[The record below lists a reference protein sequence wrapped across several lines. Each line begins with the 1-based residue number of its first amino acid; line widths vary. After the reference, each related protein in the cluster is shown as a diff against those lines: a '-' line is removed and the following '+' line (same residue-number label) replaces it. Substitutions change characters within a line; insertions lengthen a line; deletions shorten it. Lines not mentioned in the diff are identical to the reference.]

1 MNKET
6 ELEVNNPLFQNNV
19 RKVDKAAIDL
29 DIRDILLQCG
39 LTMPEWLENDAD
51 GTTYRKDKRV

>member
-6 ELEVNNPLFQNNV
+6 ESRGNSPLLRNNA
-19 RKVDKAAIDL
+19 RRADKPVIHL

-39 LTMPEWLENDAD
+39 ITMPECLESDPAK
-51 GTTYRKDKRV
+51 TKYRKDKRV

>member
-6 ELEVNNPLFQNNV
+6 ESRVDSHHLRNNT
-19 RKVDKAAIDL
+19 RRVDKPVIHL

-39 LTMPEWLENDAD
+39 ITMPEWLESDANI
-51 GTTYRKDKRV
+51 TKYRKDKHV

>member
-6 ELEVNNPLFQNNV
+6 ELGVNNPLFQNNA

-39 LTMPEWLENDAD
+39 FTMPEWLENDAE

>member
-6 ELEVNNPLFQNNV
+6 ELGVNSPLLRNNA
-19 RKVDKAAIDL
+19 RKADKAAIHL

-39 LTMPEWLENDAD
+39 ITTPEWLESDAD
-51 GTTYRKDKRV
+51 ETKCREG

>member
-1 MNKET
+1 M
-6 ELEVNNPLFQNNV
+6 NNPLFRNNIQ
-19 RKVDKAAIDL
+19 KADKAAIHL

-39 LTMPEWLENDAD
+39 FTMPEWLENDAD

>member
-6 ELEVNNPLFQNNV
+6 ELGVNNPLFQNNV

-39 LTMPEWLENDAD
+39 FTMPEWLENDTD
-51 GTTYRKDKRV
+51 RTTYRKDKRV

>member
-6 ELEVNNPLFQNNV
+6 ELGVNNPLFQNNV

>member
-6 ELEVNNPLFQNNV
+6 ESRVDSPLLRNNARRAGKSV
-19 RKVDKAAIDL
+19 IRL

-39 LTMPEWLENDAD
+39 ITMPEWIESDLDK
-51 GTTYRKDKRV
+51 TKCRKDKHV

>member
-6 ELEVNNPLFQNNV
+6 ESGMDNPLLRNNE
-19 RKVDKAAIDL
+19 RKVDKPVVHL

-39 LTMPEWLENDAD
+39 ITMPHCLQSEAD
-51 GTTYRKDKRV
+51 GTKGRKDKSE

>member
-6 ELEVNNPLFQNNV
+6 ELGVNNPLFQNNA
-19 RKVDKAAIDL
+19 RKGDKAAIDL

-39 LTMPEWLENDAD
+39 FTMPEWLENDAV

>member
-6 ELEVNNPLFQNNV
+6 ELGVNNPLFQNNA

-39 LTMPEWLENDAD
+39 FTMPEWLENDAD
-51 GTTYRKDKRV
+51 GATYRKDKRV

>member
-6 ELEVNNPLFQNNV
+6 ELGGNNPLFQNNV
-19 RKVDKAAIDL
+19 QKAGKAAIHL

-39 LTMPEWLENDAD
+39 FTMPEWLESDAD

>member
-6 ELEVNNPLFQNNV
+6 ETRVDSPLLRNNTRRAGKSIV
-19 RKVDKAAIDL
+19 HL

-39 LTMPEWLENDAD
+39 ITMPEWIESDPD
-51 GTTYRKDKRV
+51 KTKCRKDKRV